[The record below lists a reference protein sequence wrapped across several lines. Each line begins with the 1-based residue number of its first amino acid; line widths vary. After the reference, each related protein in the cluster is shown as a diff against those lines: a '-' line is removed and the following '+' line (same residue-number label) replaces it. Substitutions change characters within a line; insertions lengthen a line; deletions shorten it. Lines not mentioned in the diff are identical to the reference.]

1 MVFLVED
8 IQKLYASAIT
18 AAFIIVENIAVTNID
33 IIVHGI
39 HVSPNLRRNM
49 LRHNFDSEVPHWKQY
64 FLKMKLQRSDILTIQ
79 NYSE

>member
-8 IQKLYASAIT
+8 IQKLYASVIT
-18 AAFIIVENIAVTNID
+18 AAFIDVENIAVTNID

-39 HVSPNLRRNM
+39 HVSPYLRRNI

-64 FLKMKLQRSDILTIQ
+64 FLKMKLLRFDILTIQ